1 MAEETIDITQQI
13 FVRADVIAQLF
24 GVTVRRIQQLTQD
37 GALRTLKTPTGAKRY
52 DLYPTIQAYV
62 SYLSDKAHGKS
73 RSETEAD
80 LKQQKLRA
88 EVALKES
95 QGELHRL
102 RTEIAAGRY
111 IPIEEAKLDY
121 SRFFIVLKK
130 FVMGIPAKMSGRIA
144 GSADPV
150 EVRQIEKDLQKE
162 ATKILK
168 GFVLSAAPME
178 SEQDAKEEALS

>member
-1 MAEETIDITQQI
+1 MEETIDISEKVY
-13 FVRADVIAQLF
+13 VRADVIAQLF

-37 GALRTLKTPTGAKRY
+37 GNLRTEKTPTGSKRY

-62 SYLSDKAHGKS
+62 QYLSGKAKNKCKS
-73 RSETEAD
+73 ENEAV
-80 LKQQKLRA
+80 LKEQKLKA
-88 EVALKES
+88 EIALKES

-102 RTEIAAGRY
+102 KTEIAVGQY
-111 IPIEEAKLDY
+111 VSVEEVKLDY
-121 SRFFIVLKK
+121 SRFFVVLKK
-130 FVMGIPAKMSGRIA
+130 FVMSIPSKMAGRLA

-168 GFVLSAAPME
+168 SFVVAAQVEPPE
-178 SEQDAKEEALS
+178 KKDV